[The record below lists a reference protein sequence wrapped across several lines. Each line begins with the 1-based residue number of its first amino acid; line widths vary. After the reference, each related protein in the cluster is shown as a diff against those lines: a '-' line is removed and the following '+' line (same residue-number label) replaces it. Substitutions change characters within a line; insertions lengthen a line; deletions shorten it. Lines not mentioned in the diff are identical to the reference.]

1 MLTSFDTRVQN
12 IKCSGCVNTIEKNIG
27 AMPGVQHVSVSQATG
42 MVSITGVGLNPKELK
57 EKLAALGYPPEEENN
72 IFKKLKTSIQCAF
85 KQ

>member
-1 MLTSFDTRVQN
+1 MLTSFDTQVQN

-42 MVSITGVGLNPKELK
+42 MVSITGVGLNTTEIK
-57 EKLAALGYPPEEENN
+57 EKLASLGYPPKEKNN
-72 IFKKLKTSIQCAF
+72 LFKKMKTSIQCAF